1 MDVAAKYDPA
11 MTGPRMQTR
20 DEFDEA
26 QALFDEAVA
35 TYEAAKAEFEEFKL
49 EFRSRLREN
58 PDLEA
63 LELAKWKLYRSRAR
77 LMRLFRAKERRGL
90 PT

>member
-1 MDVAAKYDPA
+1 MDVAAKYDPV
-11 MTGPRMQTR
+11 MTGRQMQIR
-20 DEFDEA
+20 DE
-26 QALFDEAVA
+26 FDEAVA
-35 TYEAAKAEFEEFKL
+35 TYEAAQAEFEEFKL